1 MTINLVDRSN
11 YFKGLLIMIGKD
23 RLINEKEIQIV
34 KKFGQIFDFDESF
47 VMESINDLLSNKF
60 ISEKPFNFESSEI
73 AKCFI
78 KDSVTLILSDNS
90 IDRKEYKW
98 LLEIACS
105 NNIEAGYCADILR
118 KKKLDNDESQDI
130 VKLEIEKLITNVP

>member
-1 MTINLVDRSN
+1 MIEATISKAFYHDW
-11 YFKGLLIMIGKD
+11 KD

-105 NNIEAGYCADILR
+105 NNIEAGTVRIFYER
-118 KKKLDNDESQDI
+118 RN
-130 VKLEIEKLITNVP
+130 